1 MNPMT
6 EKIYTMLTI
15 AQLDTNAASDNAG
28 ATGTAVAADAASTTT
43 EATTEVATDA
53 AVATP
58 AGAGSMD
65 ADSSTLPSLL
75 PDADIAPA
83 ASVTDWSEPVDA
95 VRGIVENLLAAGG
108 PVVAI
113 LLLMSIVALAIILLK
128 WWQFAML
135 RLTARSPVDK
145 ALRLWREGRSEAAI
159 KALNRSRQPVA
170 QLVRLTM
177 VGLLRPGFDAALVRE
192 EVSRVASMQLERLR
206 SLLRPLELIATLS
219 PLLGLLGTVLGM
231 IEAFRQL
238 EVAGSQVDPAIL
250 SGGIWQA
257 LLTTA
262 VGLVVAIPVVLAHA
276 WLERKVERCGH
287 LMEDAVTQVFT
298 RNLQPLPARHEAAA
312 DPALNHAA

>member
-1 MNPMT
+1 MT
-6 EKIYTMLTI
+6 EKTNTMLTI
-15 AQLDTNAASDNAG
+15 AQLDTTASPTTDGAAN
-28 ATGTAVAADAASTTT
+28 TTA
-43 EATTEVATDA
+43 ATDTAPPEPA
-53 AVATP
+53 AAP
-58 AGAGSMD
+58 ADGGVD
-65 ADSSTLPSLL
+65 ADTSALPSLL
-75 PDADIAPA
+75 TDADVA
-83 ASVTDWSEPVDA
+83 AVEPVTDWSEPVEA
-95 VRGIVENLLAAGG
+95 VRSIVENLLAAGG
-108 PVVAI
+108 PVVVI
-113 LLLMSIVALAIILLK
+113 LLLMSIIALAIILLK
-128 WWQFAML
+128 WWQFAAL

-145 ALRLWREGRSEAAI
+145 ALRLWREGKSEAAI
-159 KALNRSRQPVA
+159 KALSRSRQPVA

-177 VGLLRPGFDAALVRE
+177 TGLLRPGFDAALVRE

-238 EVAGSQVDPAIL
+238 ELAGSQVDPAIL

-262 VGLVVAIPVVLAHA
+262 VGLTVAIPVVMAHA

-298 RNLQPLPARHEAAA
+298 RNLQPLPARHEAAT